1 MKSRDV
7 SNSSPVIVVGVD
19 GSKGSLEAL
28 RWAAA
33 QAQLTGASLDV
44 VTAWA
49 FPEHGTPFGIV
60 FDLASVADPTA
71 RAREALDRAI
81 FETLGNHEQ
90 IDLRAEVIPG
100 DEAPVLL
107 EAARDADM
115 LVVGNRGR
123 GAFAGMLLGSVGE
136 QCVRHSPCPVVVVR
150 DHE

>member
-1 MKSRDV
+1 MDASI
-7 SNSSPVIVVGVD
+7 SGSMIVVGVD
-19 GSKGSLEAL
+19 GSEGSLKAL
-28 RWAAA
+28 RWAAR
-33 QAQLTGASLDV
+33 QAQMTGASLHV

-60 FDLASVADPTA
+60 FDLASGADPTL

-81 FETLGNHEQ
+81 VETLGDHEQ
-90 IDLRAEVIPG
+90 IEVRADVIPG
-100 DEAPVLL
+100 AEAPVLL